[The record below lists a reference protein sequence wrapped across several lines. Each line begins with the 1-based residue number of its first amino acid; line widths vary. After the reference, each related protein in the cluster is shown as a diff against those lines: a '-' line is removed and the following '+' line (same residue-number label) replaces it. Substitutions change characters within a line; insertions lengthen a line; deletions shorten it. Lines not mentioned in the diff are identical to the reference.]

1 MLKNNKYV
9 ISLGG
14 SVLAPDEINIKL
26 LKDFC
31 LTIKKETA
39 KGNKFVIIVGGGG
52 ICRRYQLASSLAG
65 NVSNENKDFL
75 GIQATRLNAQ
85 LLRGVLESYKVK
97 VLFQETFNSKSFGK
111 YAIIVSGGLK
121 PGHSTD
127 FAAVRAAADM
137 GVKMVINL
145 GKPHYVYTADPSKDK
160 LATPIEK
167 LTWNEYFKIIPSKWT
182 PGLNTPFDPIASRLA
197 KKHSI
202 TVIVA
207 DGKNL
212 KNFKNILEN
221 KRYKGTTIKNK

>member
-1 MLKNNKYV
+1 MQNNKYV

-14 SVLAPDEINIKL
+14 SVLAPDEINTKL
-26 LKDFC
+26 LKEFC
-31 LTIKKETA
+31 ITIKKEV
-39 KGNKFVIIVGGGG
+39 KRGNKFIIIVGGGG
-52 ICRRYQLASSLAG
+52 VCRRYQQAASLAG
-65 NVSNENKDFL
+65 NVSDENKDWL

-85 LLRGVLESYKVK
+85 LLTGVLKSYKIK

-121 PGHSTD
+121 PGNSTD
-127 FAAVRAAADM
+127 FAAVKSAVSM
-137 GVKMVINL
+137 KIGMVINL
-145 GKPHYVYTADPSKDK
+145 GKPHYVYTSDPSKDK
-160 LATPIEK
+160 TAKPIKE
-167 LTWNEYFKIIPSKWT
+167 LTWTEYFKIIPSKWT

-197 KKHSI
+197 KKHNI

-221 KRYKGTTIKNK
+221 KKYRGTTIQNR